1 MSRVSLLS
9 EEDVPDD
16 CEPLLTQEVL
26 GEMNLQ
32 RARANNPPLLKMA
45 REYMT
50 VLKEATDIPMREFE
64 LAILSVARALESAY
78 EWQQHNVLASTR
90 DVSEPE
96 VRAIGRG
103 DISQFSSRER
113 AVMEYAAAV
122 SQREV
127 TDETADALGE
137 YYDDRTIV
145 AITVLASHY
154 VETAYI
160 LDALD
165 VPLEDEF
172 VGWVPE

>member
-9 EEDVPDD
+9 EEDVPND
-16 CEPLLTQEVL
+16 CKPLLTQEVL

-32 RARANNPPLLKMA
+32 CARANNPPLLKA
-45 REYMT
+45 AKEYVA

-64 LAILSVARALESAY
+64 LAILSVARSLKSTY
-78 EWQQHNVLASTR
+78 EWQQHNVLAPTR
-90 DVSEPE
+90 DVSESE
-96 VRAIGRG
+96 IRAIGRG
-103 DISQFSSRER
+103 DVSRFSSREH
-113 AVMEYAAAV
+113 AVIKYAAAV

-127 TDETADALGE
+127 TDEAVDALGK

-145 AITVLASHY
+145 GITVLASHY